1 VLTPAQEEVLALLR
15 DGDRAR
21 PEVEAS
27 LREELRRTLEEEL
40 APAARGLT
48 APVFVGKSTLG
59 RVLACEAHH
68 LDEVATPFEWNLAA
82 ARGTVAHKAIQ
93 LSVGRADRPA
103 PLRLVDDAL
112 DRLADDPTARIA
124 DFLLGLTDADRAELR
139 GDVNDVVAGFLE
151 LWPPLQPAW
160 RPQAE
165 SPRRA
170 ELCGGMVVL
179 SGKVDLTLGAPLG
192 RQAGRVVIDLKTGGR
207 HAGHVDDLR
216 FYALLDTLRV
226 GVPPFRLVSYYLD
239 SGSLVPEEVTEP
251 VLEAAVRRTVAA
263 TRKVIELELGLR
275 SAQRTANVACRWC
288 RLAETCDVRAAASSA
303 DGDDDYDGFTSATA

>member
-15 DGDRAR
+15 DGERAR
-21 PEVEAS
+21 PEVDPG
-27 LREELRRTLEEEL
+27 LRESLRRTLEEQL
-40 APAARGLT
+40 GPVASGLT
-48 APVFVGKSTLG
+48 QPVFVGKSTLG

-68 LDEVATPFEWNLAA
+68 LDEAASPFEWTIAS

-93 LSVGRADRPA
+93 LSVGRTDRPA

-112 DRLADDPTARIA
+112 ERLADDPTARIA

-139 GDVNDVVAGFLE
+139 SEVNELIAGFLE
-151 LWPPLQPAW
+151 LWPPLQPGW
-160 RPQAE
+160 RPQTE
-165 SPRRA
+165 SGRRA

-179 SGKVDLTLGAPLG
+179 SGKVDLTLGAPTGL
-192 RQAGRVVIDLKTGGR
+192 RAGRVVIDLKTGGR

-239 SGSLVPEEVTEP
+239 SGSLAPEEVTEG

-263 TRKVIELELGLR
+263 ARKVIELELGLR
-275 SAQRTANVACRWC
+275 SATRAVNVACRWC
-288 RLAETCDVRAAASSA
+288 RLADQCEVRLASLA
-303 DGDDDYDGFTSATA
+303 EGDGEDDFTRSTP

>member
-15 DGDRAR
+15 DGDRTR
-21 PEVEAS
+21 PEVDPG
-27 LREELRRTLEEEL
+27 LREALRQTLESQL
-40 APAARGLT
+40 GPAARGLT
-48 APVFVGKSTLG
+48 APVFLAKGTIG

-68 LDEVATPFEWNLAA
+68 LDEAAAPFEWTLAA

-93 LSVGRADRPA
+93 LSVGRPDRPA

-124 DFLLGLTDADRAELR
+124 DFLLGLSDAERAELR
-139 GDVNDVVAGFLE
+139 GDVNEVVAGFLE

-160 RPQAE
+160 RPQTE
-165 SPRRA
+165 SGRRA
-170 ELCGGMVVL
+170 ELCGGMVIL
-179 SGKVDLTLGAPLG
+179 SGKVDLTLGAPTG
-192 RQAGRVVIDLKTGGR
+192 NQAGRVVVDLKTGGQ
-207 HAGHVDDLR
+207 HAGHADDLR

-239 SGSLVPEEVTEP
+239 SGSLVPEEVTEA

-263 TRKVIELELGLR
+263 ARKAVELELGLR
-275 SAQRTANVACRWC
+275 SPQRTPNVACRWC
-288 RLAETCDVRAAASSA
+288 RLADGCEARAEAEATSGA
-303 DGDDDYDGFTSATA
+303 EGGDGLTPPRW